1 MCDVPGFRRVY
12 GYDRYAMTRPS
23 LALLAL
29 SLACANPAGPIGG
42 RLTVRAAPPVLE
54 LTNQGAAPI
63 YFFTIERGAAAYTDW
78 APCTDASR
86 CAGITMGQTASV
98 PYTQIAGYAPGARE
112 AIVYWWHLVA
122 SGPSPSRPDS
132 IRAVVVAL

>member
-1 MCDVPGFRRVY
+1 
-12 GYDRYAMTRPS
+12 MTRPS
-23 LALLAL
+23 LGLLAL

-63 YFFTIERGAAAYTDW
+63 YFFTVERGAAAYTDW

-112 AIVYWWHLVA
+112 AIVYWWHLVV
-122 SGPSPSRPDS
+122 SGPSTSRPDS

>member
-1 MCDVPGFRRVY
+1 MCDVRRFRRVY
-12 GYDRYAMTRPS
+12 DYDRYATPRPS

-78 APCTDASR
+78 APCTDGSR

-98 PYTQIAGYAPGARE
+98 PSTQIAGYVPGARE
-112 AIVYWWHLVA
+112 AIVYWWHLIDD
-122 SGPSPSRPDS
+122 SHTTLRPDS
-132 IRAVVVAL
+132 IRAVIVAL

>member
-1 MCDVPGFRRVY
+1 MKR
-12 GYDRYAMTRPS
+12 S
-23 LALLAL
+23 LFPLLAL
-29 SLACANPAGPIGG
+29 SLACANPTSPIGG

-78 APCTDASR
+78 APCTDPSR
-86 CAGITMGQTASV
+86 CVGIKVGQTASV
-98 PYTQIAGYAPGARE
+98 PYTQIAGYAPSARE
-112 AIVYWWHLVA
+112 AIVYWWHLIA
-122 SGPSPSRPDS
+122 GAQSTSRPDS

>member
-1 MCDVPGFRRVY
+1 
-12 GYDRYAMTRPS
+12 MTRPS

-29 SLACANPAGPIGG
+29 WLACANPAGPIGG

-54 LTNQGAAPI
+54 LTNQGATPI
-63 YFFTIERGAAAYTDW
+63 YFFTVERGAAAYTDW

-112 AIVYWWHLVA
+112 AIVYWWHLIA
-122 SGPSPSRPDS
+122 RDQSTLRPDS
-132 IRAVVVAL
+132 IRAVVVTL

>member
-1 MCDVPGFRRVY
+1 MK
-12 GYDRYAMTRPS
+12 RPYF
-23 LALLAL
+23 ALLAL
-29 SLACANPAGPIGG
+29 PLACANPTGPIGG
-42 RLTVRAAPPVLE
+42 RLTVRATPPVLE

-63 YFFTIERGAAAYTDW
+63 YFFSIERGAAAFADW
-78 APCTDASR
+78 APCTDPSR

-112 AIVYWWHLVA
+112 AIVYWWHLIA
-122 SGPSPSRPDS
+122 RDQSTLRPDS

>member
-1 MCDVPGFRRVY
+1 MCDVRRFRRVY
-12 GYDRYAMTRPS
+12 GYDRYAMPRPS

-29 SLACANPAGPIGG
+29 SLACASPAGPIGG
-42 RLTVRAAPPVLE
+42 RLTVRATPPVLE

-63 YFFTIERGAAAYTDW
+63 YFFTVEGGAAAYTDW

-98 PYTQIAGYAPGARE
+98 PYTQIAGYVPGARE
-112 AIVYWWHLVA
+112 AIVYWWHLVG
-122 SGPSPSRPDS
+122 SGPSTSRPDS